1 MIPVNFSGLERDMGR
16 RKRVVDCSGGQNIL
30 TKAER
35 DLAAA
40 AC

>member
-1 MIPVNFSGLERDMGR
+1 MIPVNLSGLERDIGG
-16 RKRVVDCSGGQNIL
+16 RKRVVDCSRGQNIL

>member
-1 MIPVNFSGLERDMGR
+1 MIPVKFSGLERDMGG
-16 RKRVVDCSGGQNIL
+16 RKRVMDCSRGQNIL